1 MTAAGYFLLG
11 LAAGVLLGALAAYGG
26 MFAWAIKYGNETED
40 NEK

>member
-11 LAAGVLLGALAAYGG
+11 HAAGVLLGALAAYGG

-40 NEK
+40 SEK